1 MAAGQAGPGAAP
13 DAMAAPLPVPGKTEP
28 LSPGEDLHAGL
39 ADGWVLPP
47 AAPRQAVATRS
58 ILCRSFRRDDG
69 LIDIDARFADT
80 RPFAYDNDFRGR
92 CEAGSALHHMQ
103 LRVTLDRKRTI
114 VALVSAMPSTPYTSC
129 AGVQPNFQRLVGLSM
144 GRGFKRALREHL
156 ANTEGCTHVAAL
168 LEVMA
173 AAAVQ
178 AFASDFYRPRDAGE
192 PRPVRVW
199 KLDELVNTCWSY
211 HPEGAVMQQMAA
223 RAAREASG

>member
-1 MAAGQAGPGAAP
+1 MAAGQGGAAAAAPGAQGMPAP
-13 DAMAAPLPVPGKTEP
+13 HAAEP

-39 ADGWVLPP
+39 ADGWLLPP
-47 AAPRQAVATRS
+47 PVARQAVATRS
-58 ILCRSFRRDDG
+58 IVCRSFRRDDG

-103 LRVTLDRKRTI
+103 LRVTLDRKRSI

-129 AGVQPNFQRLVGLSM
+129 SGVQPNFQRLVGLSM
-144 GRGFKRALREHL
+144 GRGFKRALREQL
-156 ANTEGCTHVAAL
+156 AGTEGCTHVAAL

-192 PRPVRVW
+192 AQPVRVW

-211 HPEGAVMQQMAA
+211 HPDGVVMQQMAA
-223 RAAREASG
+223 RAARAQSG